1 METMNALMGPCVVL
15 GNEGI
20 VMSIP
25 NSQVVYQRA
34 QNLSQADTCQAKQT
48 LWLKNGGIENVMLAV
63 ETIKDNI
70 FFPLVPLSTE
80 QGPSASTLAALKI
93 AIYK

>member
-15 GNEGI
+15 GSEGI
-20 VMSIP
+20 VVSIP

-48 LWLKNGGIENVMLAV
+48 LWLKNGGTENVMLAV
-63 ETIKDNI
+63 ETMKDNI
-70 FFPLVPLSTE
+70 FFPLVPLPTG
-80 QGPSASTLAALKI
+80 QGPSASTLAA
-93 AIYK
+93 